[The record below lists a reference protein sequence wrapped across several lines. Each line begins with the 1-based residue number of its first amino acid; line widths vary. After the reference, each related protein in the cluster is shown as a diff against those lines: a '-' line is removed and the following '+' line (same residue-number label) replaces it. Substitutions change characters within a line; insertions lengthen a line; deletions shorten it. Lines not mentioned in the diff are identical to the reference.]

1 MKNEE
6 ICRPTPK
13 PVGILEMRHGSAEVD
28 TPNLKEDHRSEVP
41 QRLVQEYDGLF
52 QVVKRVGAM
61 TYRLQLS
68 KHIKIHL
75 TFMLFS

>member
-41 QRLVQEYDGLF
+41 QRLV
-52 QVVKRVGAM
+52 
-61 TYRLQLS
+61 
-68 KHIKIHL
+68 
-75 TFMLFS
+75 